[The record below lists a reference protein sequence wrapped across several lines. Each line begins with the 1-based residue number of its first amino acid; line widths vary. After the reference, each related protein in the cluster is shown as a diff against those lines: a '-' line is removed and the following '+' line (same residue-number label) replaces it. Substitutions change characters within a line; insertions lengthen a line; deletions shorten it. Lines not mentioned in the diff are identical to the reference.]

1 MDDSVGGMTVNER
14 LFHFGLI
21 ESFDLAAKSGNFDA
35 LVHLLVQA
43 KLSEEQAEQ
52 TARGLLDDPKRY
64 GY

>member
-1 MDDSVGGMTVNER
+1 MDESVDGMTVNER
-14 LFHFGLI
+14 LYHSGLI
-21 ESFDLAAKSGNFDA
+21 ESFDLAAKSRDFGA